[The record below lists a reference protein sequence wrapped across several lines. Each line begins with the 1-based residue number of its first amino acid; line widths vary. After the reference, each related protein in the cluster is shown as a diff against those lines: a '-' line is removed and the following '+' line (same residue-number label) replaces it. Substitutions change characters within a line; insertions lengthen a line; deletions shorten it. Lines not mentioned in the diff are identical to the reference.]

1 MATATLNNNAVQS
14 TSPTSPSIVTEKFDV
29 AYGLKTVADKNDQP
43 ILDKDGKT
51 QKEAVLIV
59 KVAEAEALSEKN
71 LFEGSTITVKCDYP
85 ASFDGLIAFANREW
99 KDDDGKVRDPEDVK
113 AEIVKLFVNGAA
125 GKVMNRLRAL
135 ATKQDKDGKFELTGD
150 VIDLTNEITSG
161 SKRVFL
167 TEAQKIWKGLKD
179 LPVAVRESVWKAYL
193 TNTNQEFYLPSE

>member
-1 MATATLNNNAVQS
+1 MATATA
-14 TSPTSPSIVTEKFDV
+14 TPTPTTPQTTTEKFDV
-29 AYGLKTVADKNDQP
+29 AYGLKTLADKNDQP

-59 KVAEAEALSEKN
+59 KVTEAEALSDKN

-85 ASFDGLIAFANREW
+85 ANFDGLIAFANREW
-99 KDDDGKVRDPEDVK
+99 KDDDGKIRDPEDVK
-113 AEIVKLFVNGAA
+113 AEIVKLFINGAA
-125 GKVMNRLRAL
+125 GKVMNRLRAI

-167 TEAQKIWKGLKD
+167 TEAQKLWKGLAN
-179 LPVAVRESVWKAYL
+179 LPAGVRESVWKAYL
-193 TNTNQEFYLPSE
+193 VNTNQEYYLPAE